1 MTHVKKLVVNGF
13 KSFAK
18 NTEIPFDTGINII
31 VGPNGSG
38 KSNISDA
45 LCFVL
50 GRMSA
55 KSMRAAKSKNLLF
68 MGSKLTK
75 PAKEA
80 SVEIVF
86 DNSKNTFNIPHEEI
100 SLKRIVKTNGAG
112 VYKINNETK
121 TRAEIVETLA
131 QAGIDSHGFNLVL
144 QGQIQSI
151 VKMRSE
157 DRRKIIEDVA
167 GISVYESRKEKSL
180 KELEKT
186 DMRLKEISAVV
197 RERTAYLRNLE
208 KERAQALR
216 FQELEKS
223 IKRCKLSLIQ
233 KKIDEKSKEL
243 ESLKGSI
250 DSKTKLK
257 NVQKD
262 DVEKI
267 QENIDSLNERVNQ
280 ISKHVQKATGLEQS
294 TLKESI
300 SNLRAE
306 IEGLRVRKENFE
318 NRKKEIE
325 NRISKN
331 KEEIPSLEKE
341 IEDLKKESPL
351 VAKKQEELKKKKQEL
366 ENLEEEKK
374 KMYSLKTELNSLK
387 ERMKEKENR
396 ATKISA
402 ESDSLLKRV
411 EELSSDLKFNDYE
424 SCLEELNRAR
434 ESIKGLESE
443 LEVVSSKELEME
455 KIISVSETKIS
466 EAEKVKGQIQDI
478 DTCPLCQNKM
488 TEEHST
494 HVNSDSNKKISEAQK
509 EKDESEK
516 EIESLLNHKQELSK
530 KIFLLKNNLQIYESE
545 LPKHNAVI
553 DKQEYV
559 KKLVE
564 EEKILKDEIN
574 NLANR
579 RSSLET
585 KSVDSNQIEERY
597 GNKLREIEEISS
609 RTEKDLD
616 QTLMFKN
623 RDLESTKDI
632 IKRGIK
638 DLEEITIEISELSES
653 LESKSNSLKLKEED
667 EEKLNEKFKKMF
679 EERDL
684 LQTKIHE
691 ESMNLSEVQNYCRQ
705 IEDQL
710 NDQSLMNARLKAQKE
725 AFEMDLPEFDGVEI
739 IQASKHVLEEKLQKS
754 QAKIQGIGSINMRAL
769 EVYGDIKKEY
779 DRVTEK
785 VETLEREKEQI
796 MKIIEEIDRKKKRTF
811 MRTFRGIND
820 LFSSIFSDLCMK
832 GKAYLEIENKDD
844 IFSGGVNIIIKL
856 AKGKYFDVTSLSG
869 GEQSLIAL
877 SLLFAIQEFKP
888 YHFYIFDEIDAA
900 LDKRNSERLASR
912 LKKYMKSGQ
921 YIIVTHNDA
930 IISDSDTLY
939 GVSMHEGVSKVLS
952 IKV

>member
-411 EELSSDLKFNDYE
+411 EELSLDLKFNDYE

>member
-341 IEDLKKESPL
+341 IEELKNESPL

>member
-1 MTHVKKLVVNGF
+1 
-13 KSFAK
+13 
-18 NTEIPFDTGINII
+18 
-31 VGPNGSG
+31 
-38 KSNISDA
+38 
-45 LCFVL
+45 
-50 GRMSA
+50 
-55 KSMRAAKSKNLLF
+55 
-68 MGSKLTK
+68 
-75 PAKEA
+75 
-80 SVEIVF
+80 
-86 DNSKNTFNIPHEEI
+86 
-100 SLKRIVKTNGAG
+100 
-112 VYKINNETK
+112 
-121 TRAEIVETLA
+121 
-131 QAGIDSHGFNLVL
+131 
-144 QGQIQSI
+144 
-151 VKMRSE
+151 
-157 DRRKIIEDVA
+157 
-167 GISVYESRKEKSL
+167 
-180 KELEKT
+180 
-186 DMRLKEISAVV
+186 
-197 RERTAYLRNLE
+197 
-208 KERAQALR
+208 
-216 FQELEKS
+216 
-223 IKRCKLSLIQ
+223 
-233 KKIDEKSKEL
+233 
-243 ESLKGSI
+243 
-250 DSKTKLK
+250 
-257 NVQKD
+257 
-262 DVEKI
+262 
-267 QENIDSLNERVNQ
+267 
-280 ISKHVQKATGLEQS
+280 LEQS

-341 IEDLKKESPL
+341 IEELKNESPL

>member
-341 IEDLKKESPL
+341 IEELKNESPL

-545 LPKHNAVI
+545 LPKHNTVI

>member
-545 LPKHNAVI
+545 LPKHNTVI

>member
-341 IEDLKKESPL
+341 IEELKNESPL

-411 EELSSDLKFNDYE
+411 EELSLDLKFNDYE

-545 LPKHNAVI
+545 LPKHNTVI

>member
-341 IEDLKKESPL
+341 IEELKNESPL

-545 LPKHNAVI
+545 LPKHNTVI

-739 IQASKHVLEEKLQKS
+739 IQA
-754 QAKIQGIGSINMRAL
+754 
-769 EVYGDIKKEY
+769 
-779 DRVTEK
+779 
-785 VETLEREKEQI
+785 
-796 MKIIEEIDRKKKRTF
+796 
-811 MRTFRGIND
+811 
-820 LFSSIFSDLCMK
+820 
-832 GKAYLEIENKDD
+832 
-844 IFSGGVNIIIKL
+844 
-856 AKGKYFDVTSLSG
+856 
-869 GEQSLIAL
+869 
-877 SLLFAIQEFKP
+877 
-888 YHFYIFDEIDAA
+888 
-900 LDKRNSERLASR
+900 
-912 LKKYMKSGQ
+912 
-921 YIIVTHNDA
+921 
-930 IISDSDTLY
+930 
-939 GVSMHEGVSKVLS
+939 
-952 IKV
+952 